1 MARSFIHSFSLAV
14 LHRSKVAPVAIE
26 IHSSHAFEIWILNSE
41 IDSPFVSFH
50 KHSKRE
56 SKQAG
61 HYLPKIW
68 IIYQQISMESSTQA
82 LPMPSYTWNDPS
94 RNRHS
99 EGAVSASYDNN
110 SNNKRSNDTYLN
122 HSYAEP
128 FEPSSATNNQSR
140 HGASS
145 STFQSSQRNM
155 SLNTMQESQQQ
166 PYYYGDSSDWGQ
178 PDQQAYHS
186 LHHQQHNFTR
196 SQQLQQ
202 PTHSTA
208 ASVADTSF
216 ASHDSKA
223 SYQFH
228 NNNYNHNRWK
238 GSRNGGWED
247 RGGNGGGIW
256 SADDHSL
263 TTHSTSTTNTTT
275 GGGHNNTTL
284 LARNP
289 RSDASSFMGSS
300 STTASSLQYS
310 YHDQQQH
317 QHHHQEQPF
326 LDDAG
331 GDRSFWSAAD
341 DTVASNA
348 TRSSALPHFGSND
361 HQLQGGLFGLS
372 SLGGNGEH
380 KPGDRS
386 HEGRDQVTPEPSP
399 NSSRYS
405 IILPQGQQE
414 REDEVSHDTSS
425 PTSYYLPSASFSEHP
440 ADIVPASSAST
451 YTNESGAH
459 VSSPT
464 ADNVLNPLADLVP
477 PTPPYSL
484 PVLQQTSSTASASLR
499 MDARHDQPRNN
510 YPRQPHNHGNYRSQH
525 YANNNYDSSYQGRT
539 DESSSYHNNNG
550 QRSYPRRNQVHE
562 DDSYGGDNGGGGRRR
577 NNHRGK
583 RGGGGHRKQPRNQ
596 HFPKERTTPPGKRS
610 KDLEELSQLPAPSIP
625 LAADQRNSA
634 RGGSAGGSPDST
646 DTAKQLQK
654 ASSEAI
660 RQLIKPRQQQQRQ
673 QQYHSRESDSVSIR
687 SKSSYSP
694 SNSSLASENRPILP
708 QHRPELDDQ
717 ADYSFHDYEFE
728 EEKILDG
735 NGNPLFDDNDSW
747 NSGSNNPYSSKQGVG
762 NDSPSRK
769 QEWLLRMNR
778 RLQDTPVGELDP
790 SVVPIS
796 AVMNAWAKSKSAQ
809 GASMVELWL
818 LRAQEESDAGN
829 KRVVPTSK
837 MYTMAGKCQSY
848 AMVIHN

>member
-1 MARSFIHSFSLAV
+1 
-14 LHRSKVAPVAIE
+14 
-26 IHSSHAFEIWILNSE
+26 
-41 IDSPFVSFH
+41 
-50 KHSKRE
+50 
-56 SKQAG
+56 
-61 HYLPKIW
+61 
-68 IIYQQISMESSTQA
+68 
-82 LPMPSYTWNDPS
+82 
-94 RNRHS
+94 
-99 EGAVSASYDNN
+99 
-110 SNNKRSNDTYLN
+110 
-122 HSYAEP
+122 
-128 FEPSSATNNQSR
+128 
-140 HGASS
+140 
-145 STFQSSQRNM
+145 
-155 SLNTMQESQQQ
+155 MQESQQQ
-166 PYYYGDSSDWGQ
+166 PCYYGDSSDWGQ

-186 LHHQQHNFTR
+186 LHHHHQHNFTR

-208 ASVADTSF
+208 ASVADASF

-300 STTASSLQYS
+300 STTASSFQHS
-310 YHDQQQH
+310 YHDQQQHH

-673 QQYHSRESDSVSIR
+673 QQYHSRESDSASIR

-694 SNSSLASENRPILP
+694 SNSSLASDNRPILP
-708 QHRPELDDQ
+708 QHKPELDDQ

-848 AMVIHN
+848 AMVIQGYEYIMLILPCFFFFPSVDAWARSGEGGPAAQRAEALLQQMNQLYQTGGDENLCPTTGIFNAVINAWARSKERIAPVRAEQILNWMQTLNPKLGVQPDKYTFNTVIHAYAVRGGTDAAVKAQELLARMHKLFHEGNLSSKPDVISYNVVINCWAKR